1 MARVEFGLSLSS
13 MTTVAPFARN
23 AEAMGFDYLTCGEHL
38 MFHGPIGN
46 SLIALAAAAS
56 VTQKIKLM
64 STIVLVPLYGSAA
77 ILAKMTAVLDV
88 VSGGRYHFGIGVGG
102 EFPREFEAAGVPVN
116 ERGSRTN
123 EALEVITRLWT
134 EQKVTFSGRFSNF
147 KEVTIDPPPVQ
158 KPHPPMWVAGRQES
172 AMKRAAKFAQGWLPY
187 MYTPEQLA
195 SSVSKINEFGHQFGR
210 DLSGFRHGLFIF
222 TSVYKDREKAREVAA
237 RQVGRNYAQDF
248 SQKAGRYLLFGTPE
262 DCVKRLNEYIDAGAR
277 TVVFANAC
285 PREDLDSNLKL
296 IAEEIMPALR

>member
-1 MARVEFGLSLSS
+1 MARVEFGLSLSAITS
-13 MTTVAPFARN
+13 IPSHARN

-56 VTQKIKLM
+56 VTQNIKLM

-77 ILAKMTAVLDV
+77 MLAKMTAVLDV

-116 ERGSRTN
+116 QRGSRTN

-134 EQKVTFSGRFSNF
+134 EKKVTFSGKYSNF

-158 KPHPPMWVAGRQES
+158 KPHPPIWVAGRQES
-172 AMKRAAKFAQGWLPY
+172 AMRRAARYAQGWLPY

-195 SSVSKINEFGHQFGR
+195 SSIEKIIGFGRQNGR
-210 DLSGFRHGLFIF
+210 DLSAFHHGLFIF
-222 TSVYKDREKAREVAA
+222 TSVYKDRDKAREVAA

-248 SQKAGRYLLFGTPE
+248 SNKAGRYLLFGTPE
-262 DCVKRLNEYIDAGAR
+262 DCVKRLNEYVAAGAR
-277 TVVFANAC
+277 TVVIANAC
-285 PREDLDSNLKL
+285 PREDLDSNLEL
-296 IAEEIMPALR
+296 IAEEILPAFR

>member
-1 MARVEFGLSLSS
+1 MPRVDFGLSLSS
-13 MTTVAPFARN
+13 MTTVPSLARQ
-23 AEAMGFDYLTCGEHL
+23 AEAMGFQYLTCGEHL

-46 SLIALAAAAS
+46 SLIALAAAAT

-77 ILAKMTAVLDV
+77 MLAKMTAVLDV

-116 ERGSRTN
+116 QRGSRTN

-134 EQKVTFSGRFSNF
+134 EKQVTFSGRFNNF
-147 KEVTIDPPPVQ
+147 REVTIDPPPVQ
-158 KPHPPMWVAGRQES
+158 KPHPPIWVAGRQES
-172 AMKRAAKFAQGWLPY
+172 AMRRAARYAQGWLPY

-195 SSVSKINEFGHQFGR
+195 ASIEKINQFGREYGR
-210 DLSGFRHGLFIF
+210 DLSSFRHGLFIF
-222 TSVYKDREKAREVAA
+222 TSVYKDRDRARQVAA

-248 SQKAGRYLLFGTPE
+248 TQKAGRYLLFGTPD
-262 DCVKRLNEYIDAGAR
+262 DCVRRLNQYVDAGAR
-277 TVVFANAC
+277 TVVIANAC

-296 IAEEIMPALR
+296 IAEEILPAFR

>member
-13 MTTVAPFARN
+13 MSTVGEFARG

-46 SLIALAAAAS
+46 SLIALAGAAT
-56 VTQKIKLM
+56 VTEKIKLM
-64 STIVLVPLYGSAA
+64 STIVLVPLYGGAA
-77 ILAKMTAVLDV
+77 MLAKMTAVLDV

-102 EFPREFEAAGVPVN
+102 EFPREFEAAGIPVK
-116 ERGSRTN
+116 ERGPRTN

-134 EQKVTFSGRFSNF
+134 EKKVTFSGRFHNF
-147 KEVTIDPPPVQ
+147 QEVTIDPPPVQ
-158 KPHPPMWVAGRQES
+158 KPHPPIWVAGRQES

-195 SSVSKINEFGHQFGR
+195 SSIEKINQFGR
-210 DLSGFRHGLFIF
+210 ELGRDLRGFRNGLFIF
-222 TSVYKDREKAREVAA
+222 TSVYRDRDKAREVAA

-248 SQKAGRYLLFGTPE
+248 TQKAGRYLLFGTPE
-262 DCVKRLNEYIDAGAR
+262 DCVKRINEYVNAGAR
-277 TVVFANAC
+277 TVVIANAC
-285 PREDLDSNLKL
+285 PREDLDSNLEL
-296 IAEEIMPALR
+296 ISKEILPAFR

>member
-1 MARVEFGLSLSS
+1 MSS
-13 MTTVAPFARN
+13 VAPFARN

-46 SLIALAAAAS
+46 SLIALAAAAT

-77 ILAKMTAVLDV
+77 MLAKMTAVLDV
-88 VSGGRYHFGIGVGG
+88 VSGGRYNFGIGVGG

-116 ERGSRTN
+116 ERGPRTN

-134 EQKVTFSGRFSNF
+134 EQKVSFSGRFSNF
-147 KEVTIDPPPVQ
+147 REVTIDPPPVQ
-158 KPHPPMWVAGRQES
+158 KPHPPIWVAGRQES

-195 SSVSKINEFGHQFGR
+195 SSIEKINEFGRQRGR

-262 DCVKRLNEYIDAGAR
+262 DCVKRLNEYVAAGAR

-285 PREDLDSNLKL
+285 PREDLDGNLKL
-296 IAEEIMPALR
+296 IAEEILPALR

>member
-46 SLIALAAAAS
+46 SLIALAAAAT

-77 ILAKMTAVLDV
+77 MLAKMTAVLDV

-116 ERGSRTN
+116 ERGPRTN
-123 EALEVITRLWT
+123 EALAVITRLWT

-147 KEVTIDPPPVQ
+147 REVTIDPPPLQ
-158 KPHPPMWVAGRQES
+158 KPHPPIWVAGRQES

-195 SSVSKINEFGHQFGR
+195 SSVSKINEFGRQSGR

-248 SQKAGRYLLFGTPE
+248 SQKAGRYLLFGTPA

>member
-13 MTTVAPFARN
+13 MTTVAPFARI

-46 SLIALAAAAS
+46 SLIALAAAAT

-77 ILAKMTAVLDV
+77 MLAKMTAVLDV
-88 VSGGRYHFGIGVGG
+88 VSAGRYHFGIGVGG

-116 ERGSRTN
+116 ERGPRTN

-147 KEVTIDPPPVQ
+147 REVTIDPPPVQ
-158 KPHPPMWVAGRQES
+158 KPHPPIWVAGRQES

-195 SSVSKINEFGHQFGR
+195 SSVSKINEFGRQSGR
-210 DLSGFRHGLFIF
+210 DLRGFRHGLFIF

-237 RQVGRNYAQDF
+237 RQVGSNYAQDF

-262 DCVKRLNEYIDAGAR
+262 DCVKRVNEYIDAGAR

-285 PREDLDSNLKL
+285 PREDLDGNLKL
-296 IAEEIMPALR
+296 IAEEILPALR

>member
-13 MTTVAPFARN
+13 MSSVAPFARG

-46 SLIALAAAAS
+46 SLIALAAAAT

-64 STIVLVPLYGSAA
+64 STIVLVPLYGPAM
-77 ILAKMTAVLDV
+77 LAKMTAVLDV

-116 ERGSRTN
+116 ERGPRTN

-134 EQKVTFSGRFSNF
+134 EKKVNFSGRFSNF
-147 KEVTIDPPPVQ
+147 KEVTLDPPPVQ
-158 KPHPPMWVAGRQES
+158 KPHPPIWVAGRQES
-172 AMKRAAKFAQGWLPY
+172 AMKRAAKYAQGWLPY

-195 SSVSKINEFGHQFGR
+195 SSIEKINQFGRQYGR
-210 DLSGFRHGLFIF
+210 DLSAFRNGLFIF
-222 TSVYKDREKAREVAA
+222 TSVYRDRDKAREVAA

-248 SQKAGRYLLFGTPE
+248 SQKAGRYLLFGAPE
-262 DCVKRLNEYIDAGAR
+262 DCVKRLNEYVAAGAR
-277 TVVFANAC
+277 TVVIANAC
-285 PREDLDSNLKL
+285 PREDLDGNLKL
-296 IAEEIMPALR
+296 IAEEILPAFR

>member
-1 MARVEFGLSLSS
+1 MARVDFGLSLSS
-13 MTTVAPFARN
+13 MSSVPPFARS

-46 SLIALAAAAS
+46 SLIALAAAAG

-88 VSGGRYHFGIGVGG
+88 ISGGRYHFGIGVGG

-116 ERGSRTN
+116 ERGPRTN

-134 EQKVTFSGRFSNF
+134 EKKVTFSGRFNKF

-158 KPHPPMWVAGRQES
+158 KPHPPIWVAGRQES
-172 AMKRAAKFAQGWLPY
+172 AMKRAARFAQGWLPY

-195 SSVSKINEFGHQFGR
+195 SSIEKIKQFGREYGR
-210 DLSGFRHGLFIF
+210 DLSTFHNGLFIF
-222 TSVYKDREKAREVAA
+222 TSVYKDRDKAREVAA

-248 SQKAGRYLLFGTPE
+248 SRKAGRYLLFGTPE
-262 DCVKRLNEYIDAGAR
+262 DCVNRINEYVAAGAR
-277 TVVFANAC
+277 TVVIANAC
-285 PREDLDSNLKL
+285 PREDLDSNLRL
-296 IAEEIMPALR
+296 IAEEILPAFR

>member
-13 MTTVAPFARN
+13 MSSVAPLARN

-46 SLIALAAAAS
+46 SLIALAAAAT

-77 ILAKMTAVLDV
+77 MLAKMTAVLDV

-116 ERGSRTN
+116 ERGPRTN

-134 EQKVTFSGRFSNF
+134 EKKVTFSGRFSNF

-158 KPHPPMWVAGRQES
+158 KPHPPIWVAGRQES
-172 AMKRAAKFAQGWLPY
+172 AMKRAARFAQGWLPY

-195 SSVSKINEFGHQFGR
+195 SSIEKINQFGRESGR
-210 DLSGFRHGLFIF
+210 DLSAFHNGLFIF
-222 TSVYKDREKAREVAA
+222 TSVYKDRDKAREVAA

-248 SQKAGRYLLFGTPE
+248 SRKAGRYLLFGTPE
-262 DCVKRLNEYIDAGAR
+262 DCINRINEYVAAGAR
-277 TVVFANAC
+277 TVVIANAC

-296 IAEEIMPALR
+296 IGEEILPAFR

>member
-1 MARVEFGLSLSS
+1 MARVDFGLSLSS
-13 MTTVAPFARN
+13 MTTVPSFARN
-23 AEAMGFDYLTCGEHL
+23 AEAMGFEYLTCGEHL

-46 SLIALAAAAS
+46 SLIALAAAAT
-56 VTQKIKLM
+56 VTRKIKLM

-77 ILAKMTAVLDV
+77 MLAKMTAVLDV

-102 EFPREFEAAGVPVN
+102 EFPREFEAAGVPVKQ
-116 ERGSRTN
+116 RGPRTN
-123 EALEVITRLWT
+123 EALEVIARLWT
-134 EQKVTFSGRFSNF
+134 EKKVTYSGRFNNF
-147 KEVTIDPPPVQ
+147 NEVTIDPPPVQ
-158 KPHPPMWVAGRQES
+158 KPHPPIWVAGRQES
-172 AMKRAAKFAQGWLPY
+172 AMKRAAKYAQGWLPY

-195 SSVSKINEFGHQFGR
+195 TSIEKINEFGRQNGR

-222 TSVYKDREKAREVAA
+222 TSVYKDRDQARAVAA

-262 DCVKRLNEYIDAGAR
+262 DCVKRLNEYVAAGAR
-277 TVVFANAC
+277 TVVIANAC

-296 IAEEIMPALR
+296 IAEEILPAFR

>member
-1 MARVEFGLSLSS
+1 
-13 MTTVAPFARN
+13 MTSITPSARN

-46 SLIALAAAAS
+46 SLIALSAAAA

-64 STIVLVPLYGSAA
+64 STIVLVPLYGAA
-77 ILAKMTAVLDV
+77 MLAKMTAVLDV

-102 EFPREFEAAGVPVN
+102 EFPREFEAAGVPVK
-116 ERGSRTN
+116 ERGPRTN

-134 EQKVTFSGRFSNF
+134 EKKVTFSGRFSNF
-147 KEVTIDPPPVQ
+147 QEVTLDPPPAQ
-158 KPHPPMWVAGRQES
+158 KPHPPIWVAGRQES
-172 AMKRAAKFAQGWLPY
+172 AMKRAAKYAQGWLPY

-195 SSVSKINEFGHQFGR
+195 TSIAKINDFGRQYGR
-210 DLSGFRHGLFIF
+210 DLSGFHHGLFIF
-222 TSVYKDREKAREVAA
+222 TSVYKDRDKAREVAA
-237 RQVGRNYAQDF
+237 RWQVGRNYAQDF

-262 DCVKRLNEYIDAGAR
+262 DCVKRLQEYVDAGAR

-285 PREDLDSNLKL
+285 PREDLDENLKL
-296 IAEEIMPALR
+296 IAEEIMPAFRG

>member
-13 MTTVAPFARN
+13 MSSVAPFARD

-46 SLIALAAAAS
+46 SLIALAAAAT

-64 STIVLVPLYGSAA
+64 STIVLVPLYGNPAM
-77 ILAKMTAVLDV
+77 LAKMTAVLDV

-102 EFPREFEAAGVPVN
+102 EFPREFEAAGVPVK
-116 ERGSRTN
+116 ERGPRTN
-123 EALEVITRLWT
+123 EALEVITQLWT
-134 EQKVTFSGRFSNF
+134 EKKVTFSGRFSNF

-158 KPHPPMWVAGRQES
+158 RPHPPIWVAGRQES
-172 AMKRAAKFAQGWLPY
+172 AMKRAAKYAQGWLPY

-195 SSVSKINEFGHQFGR
+195 SSIEKINQFGR
-210 DLSGFRHGLFIF
+210 DNGRDLSSFRNGLFIF
-222 TSVYKDREKAREVAA
+222 TSVYKDRDKAREVAA

-262 DCVKRLNEYIDAGAR
+262 DCVKRLNEYVAAGAR
-277 TVVFANAC
+277 TVVIANAC
-285 PREDLDSNLKL
+285 PREDLDSNLNL
-296 IAEEIMPALR
+296 ISEEILPAFR

>member
-1 MARVEFGLSLSS
+1 
-13 MTTVAPFARN
+13 
-23 AEAMGFDYLTCGEHL
+23 
-38 MFHGPIGN
+38 
-46 SLIALAAAAS
+46 
-56 VTQKIKLM
+56 
-64 STIVLVPLYGSAA
+64 
-77 ILAKMTAVLDV
+77 LDV

-116 ERGSRTN
+116 ERGPRTN

-147 KEVTIDPPPVQ
+147 REVTIDPPPVQ
-158 KPHPPMWVAGRQES
+158 KPHPPIWVAGRQES

-195 SSVSKINEFGHQFGR
+195 SSIEKINHFGRQNGR
-210 DLSGFRHGLFIF
+210 DLSGFHHGLFIF

-262 DCVKRLNEYIDAGAR
+262 DCVKRLNEYVAAGAR

>member
-1 MARVEFGLSLSS
+1 MPRVEFGLSLSS
-13 MTTVAPFARN
+13 MTAIASHAPS
-23 AEAMGFDYLTCGEHL
+23 AEAMGFDYLTYGEHL

-46 SLIALAAAAS
+46 SLIVLAAAAT

-77 ILAKMTAVLDV
+77 MLAKMTAVLDV

-134 EQKVTFSGRFSNF
+134 EKKVTFSGRFSNF
-147 KEVTIDPPPVQ
+147 KEVTLDPPPVQ
-158 KPHPPMWVAGRQES
+158 KPHPPIWVAGRQES
-172 AMKRAAKFAQGWLPY
+172 AMKRAAKYAQGWLPY

-195 SSVSKINEFGHQFGR
+195 SSIEKINEFGRQHGR
-210 DLSGFRHGLFIF
+210 DLSAFHHGLFIF
-222 TSVYKDREKAREVAA
+222 TSVYKDRDKAREVAA

-248 SQKAGRYLLFGTPE
+248 SNKAGRYLLFGTPE
-262 DCVKRLNEYIDAGAR
+262 DCVKRLNEYVGAGAR
-277 TVVFANAC
+277 TIVIATAC

-296 IAEEIMPALR
+296 IAEEVLPAFR

>member
-13 MTTVAPFARN
+13 MTSIPSFARN

-46 SLIALAAAAS
+46 SLIALAAAAT

-116 ERGSRTN
+116 ERGPRTN

-134 EQKVTFSGRFSNF
+134 EKKVTFSGRFNNF
-147 KEVTIDPPPVQ
+147 KEVTIDPPPQQ
-158 KPHPPMWVAGRQES
+158 KPHPPIWVAGRQES
-172 AMKRAAKFAQGWLPY
+172 AMKRAAKYAQGWLPY

-195 SSVSKINEFGHQFGR
+195 SSIEKINDFGRQNGR
-210 DLSGFRHGLFIF
+210 DLSGFHNGLFIF
-222 TSVYKDREKAREVAA
+222 TSVYKDRDKAREVAA

-262 DCVKRLNEYIDAGAR
+262 DCVKRLNEYVAAGAR
-277 TVVFANAC
+277 TVVIANAC